1 MVMSL
6 REYTNEELESL
17 DEVKSSSKD
26 LPAILVMRRK
36 SIRLFPNGQKVAL
49 YYVDKLKKYVSIP
62 YDEQSTGLN
71 ISVHENIEPELD
83 SILYQL
89 RDISESDNSQRI
101 KFDDGSSMVI
111 DRLVAN
117 DVLRVYDSLNESNK
131 EKISNKIQQ
140 SKYQFKEVVE
150 FAKNRG

>member
-1 MVMSL
+1 MSL

-17 DEVKSSSKD
+17 EEVKSASKD

-49 YYVDKLKKYVSIP
+49 YYVDRLKKYISIP
-62 YDEQSTGLN
+62 YDEKSDGLN
-71 ISVHENIEPELD
+71 VTVHEHIEPEYENVLTEL
-83 SILYQL
+83 IN
-89 RDISESDNSQRI
+89 ISESDNTQRI
-101 KFDDGSSMVI
+101 KFDDGSSMVV
-111 DRLVAN
+111 DRLMAN
-117 DVLRVYDSLNESNK
+117 DILNVYYSLNESNK
-131 EKISNKIQQ
+131 EKISNKLQQ

>member
-6 REYTNEELESL
+6 REYTNDELESL
-17 DEVKSSSKD
+17 DEVKSSSED

-49 YYVDKLKKYVSIP
+49 YYVDKLKKYISIP
-62 YDEQSTGLN
+62 YDEHSTGLN
-71 ISVHENIEPELD
+71 ITVHEHIEPEYETVLTEL
-83 SILYQL
+83 IN
-89 RDISESDNSQRI
+89 ISESDNSQRI
-101 KFDDGSSMVI
+101 KFDDGSSMVV
-111 DRLVAN
+111 DRLIAN
-117 DVLRVYDSLNESNK
+117 DILNVYYSLNESNK
-131 EKISNKIQQ
+131 EKISNKLQQ